1 MTLAVS
7 AELWP
12 AGRGVG
18 PQVPQMVRRSASE
31 LPSPTKNRV
40 RDELRT
46 TVPASRLFTP
56 LPPPRQGEEAP
67 SLARGEGGRAYA
79 LAFFFTVATIT
90 PATAET
96 LVTTLSTER
105 VAITSTYT
113 GTEIS
118 VFGVIERDA
127 MTGTRVRDYDL
138 VVSARGPRRTT
149 IVRQKEEVGPI
160 WINRTQRRFIKLPV
174 FLTVLATRPLED
186 IADQRVRQRLRLG
199 VDAVLTPVGLEIDF
213 DSPESR
219 FREALLRLKTA
230 DGLYAENAKGIT
242 FLAPNVFTGTIPLPA
257 TAPVGVY
264 DVEVA
269 LFHDGLQLARHTLT
283 FEVIKTGFEQA
294 VVDSSRRH
302 AWLYGLA
309 TGALALVF
317 GWFASVIFRRD

>member
-1 MTLAVS
+1 MQRS
-7 AELWP
+7 
-12 AGRGVG
+12 
-18 PQVPQMVRRSASE
+18 RRSGWRS
-31 LPSPTKNRV
+31 
-40 RDELRT
+40 
-46 TVPASRLFTP
+46 
-56 LPPPRQGEEAP
+56 
-67 SLARGEGGRAYA
+67 
-79 LAFFFTVATIT
+79 
-90 PATAET
+90 
-96 LVTTLSTER
+96 
-105 VAITSTYT
+105 TSTR
-113 GTEIS
+113 
-118 VFGVIERDA
+118 RD
-127 MTGTRVRDYDL
+127 
-138 VVSARGPRRTT
+138 
-149 IVRQKEEVGPI
+149 
-160 WINRTQRRFIKLPV
+160 
-174 FLTVLATRPLED
+174 
-186 IADQRVRQRLRLG
+186 
-199 VDAVLTPVGLEIDF
+199 
-213 DSPESR
+213 SR

>member
-1 MTLAVS
+1 MTRLFASQSRALADAGS
-7 AELWP
+7 AHFAGGPPPGALRS
-12 AGRGVG
+12 GRGARRCAGLCSG
-18 PQVPQMVRRSASE
+18 PIAIVFALLLVLVPQR
-31 LPSPTKNRV
+31 
-40 RDELRT
+40 
-46 TVPASRLFTP
+46 
-56 LPPPRQGEEAP
+56 
-67 SLARGEGGRAYA
+67 
-79 LAFFFTVATIT
+79 
-90 PATAET
+90 ATAET

-127 MTGTRVRDYDL
+127 MTGTRVRDYDV

-149 IVRQKEEVGPI
+149 IVRQKGEIGPI
-160 WINRTQRRFIKLPV
+160 WINRTQRRFINLPV

-199 VDAVLTPVGLEIDF
+199 VDAVLTPIGLEIDF
-213 DSPESR
+213 DSPELR

-283 FEVIKTGFEQA
+283 FEVNKTGFEQA